1 MPTPVDHEV
10 AEVTVQYS
18 CRTAAAD
25 RIAISTSGDAF
36 RVLWPF
42 FEPHQEVQE
51 GFRVLLLDRG
61 NRLKGIYTMS
71 LGGMTGTM
79 ADPRLIFSVAL
90 RTLSCSIILA
100 HNHPSGQCRP
110 SEEDLRLTR
119 KLVDGGKLLDI
130 QVSDHIILAGPDSYY
145 SFADNCQL

>member
-1 MPTPVDHEV
+1 
-10 AEVTVQYS
+10 
-18 CRTAAAD
+18 
-25 RIAISTSGDAF
+25 
-36 RVLWPF
+36 VLWPF
-42 FEPHQEVQE
+42 FEPHHEVQE
-51 GFRVLLLDRG
+51 GCRILLLDRG
-61 NRLKGIYTMS
+61 NRLKGVYTVS
-71 LGGMTGTM
+71 LGGMTATM

-110 SEEDLRLTR
+110 SSEDLHLTR

-145 SFADNCQL
+145 SFAENNHL